1 MKIVYLAAGIGQ
13 LKYKDVV
20 YQDKFVERDISGDM
34 LEINLDP
41 YDIIVATPPCNY
53 YSRARGNRLSK
64 YAEATK
70 HLLPDILNI
79 LTLAEK
85 PFIVENVRNQKMFND
100 HGLSKFQCNMYVF
113 GRHTYWSNID
123 IDFSNIYQVE
133 NELNNKIVQS
143 GVRKGKIGTFAP
155 PSQRQGGINVYY
167 VIEHFLNTVKEV
179 TNNDR

>member
-85 PFIVENVRNQKMFND
+85 PFIVENVINRKRMSDIIVKYKNIY
-100 HGLSKFQCNMYVF
+100 HEV
-113 GRHTYWSNID
+113 GRHCYFTNILCNLEN
-123 IDFSNIYQVE
+123 IKQDFDFKYGGYLLV
-133 NELNNKIVQS
+133 
-143 GVRKGKIGTFAP
+143 GRKNL
-155 PSQRQGGINVYY
+155 QGGFHVQEILEKIIDTYIKRVG
-167 VIEHFLNTVKEV
+167 V
-179 TNNDR
+179 TE